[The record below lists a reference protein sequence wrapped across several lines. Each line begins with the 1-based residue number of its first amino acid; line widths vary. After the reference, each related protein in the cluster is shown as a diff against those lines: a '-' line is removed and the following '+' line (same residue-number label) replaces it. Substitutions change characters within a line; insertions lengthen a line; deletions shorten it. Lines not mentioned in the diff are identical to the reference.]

1 MTNSTAHN
9 QSLTPRPYLSWS
21 QMNLFERDPAAYVAQ
36 YIYGKDEPTSAAM
49 VFGKHVAKSLEA
61 KSTND
66 AEVEWLRSQLPKFP
80 KQEYEIKATFAAVPL
95 LARLDLFSPWRMH
108 IGELKTGRYPW
119 TQSRVNEHG
128 QLKFYALAAW
138 LKYKRVPKLELYW
151 APTEW
156 QANRLRL
163 TGEIQTFQAAFS
175 TADLLSFGARLP
187 QIWAAIQQVTSE
199 QHAKIRAAVLS
210 ARPAAPRQ

>member
-1 MTNSTAHN
+1 MTKSSQHN
-9 QSLTPRPYLSWS
+9 KSLTPRPYLSWS

-36 YIYGKDEPTSAAM
+36 YIYGKDEQTSAAM
-49 VFGKHVAKSLEA
+49 VFGKQIAKGLEA

-66 AEVEWLRSQLPKFP
+66 AAVEQLRTLLPKFP
-80 KQEYEIKATFAAVPL
+80 KQEYEIKIAFEGVPL
-95 LARLDLFSPWRMH
+95 LAKLDLFSPWRVH

-138 LKYKRVPKLELYW
+138 LRYKRVPRIELYW

-156 QANRLRL
+156 QENKLRL
-163 TGEIQTFQAAFS
+163 TGEIRTFQAEFS
-175 TADLLSFGARLP
+175 TPDLLSFGARLP
-187 QIWAAIQQVTSE
+187 KVWQAIQQVAGE
-199 QHAKIRAAVLS
+199 HYAKIRAAKEEIVG
-210 ARPAAPRQ
+210 

>member
-1 MTNSTAHN
+1 MMRATPHN
-9 QSLTPRPYLSWS
+9 HHRTPRPYLSWS

-36 YIYGKDEPTSAAM
+36 YIYGKNEQTSAAM
-49 VFGKHVAKSLEA
+49 VFGKQIAKGLET

-66 AEVEWLRSQLPKFP
+66 AEVELLRSRLPKFP
-80 KQEYEIKATFAAVPL
+80 KQEYEIKVAFEEIPL
-95 LARLDLFSPWRMH
+95 LAKLDLFSPWRMQ

-138 LKYKRVPKLELYW
+138 LKYKRVPKIELYW

-156 QANRLRL
+156 RSNKLCL
-163 TGEIQTFQAAFS
+163 TGEIQTFQAEFS
-175 TADLLSFGARLP
+175 APELLRFGVRLS
-187 QIWAAIQQVTSE
+187 QVWAAIQQVADE
-199 QHAKIRAAVLS
+199 HYAKIYGANQYRNV
-210 ARPAAPRQ
+210 